1 MVASGH
7 GTGVRSGKGK
17 NRTPDTHAIRKSD
30 GNIVPKKRANKEG
43 RSSAEPVEGRTPTKR
58 NTGQSPTVR
67 TQSRGAVSRGLSSV
81 RQAAQRNREERF
93 TALLHHVNVDLLRQ
107 SYFNL
112 KHDAAA
118 GVDGVSW
125 AEYGESL
132 EERLAEL
139 HSRIHR
145 GSYRALPSKRG
156 YIAKAG
162 GGKRPLGITVLE
174 DKIVQRAL
182 VEVLNQ
188 IYEVDFLGF
197 SYGSRPGRS
206 AHDALDALGVAL
218 TRRRVNWV
226 LDADVRTF
234 YDTIDHEW
242 LLRFVEHRIADPRVL
257 RLIGKWLRAGVLEG
271 GQLSPTE
278 VGSPQGAVVSPLL
291 ANIYL
296 HYVLDLW
303 IEWWRRRYARGDVI
317 IVRYCDDF
325 ILGFQYRREAELFL
339 VHLRQRLSKFNLELH
354 PEKTRLI
361 EFGRFAAAN
370 CKGRGGGKPESFDFL
385 GFTHICAKSS
395 KGNYI
400 VLRKTAR
407 KRLSAKC
414 RGIRQRIKRRMHD
427 PIAEVGRWL
436 RSVVVGHQNYFAVL
450 GNMDAVHAFRDE
462 VGKAWKHALCRRSQ
476 KGKRLNWERFARI
489 RHYWIPSVRV
499 KHPLPWERFD
509 AKYSR

>member
-1 MVASGH
+1 
-7 GTGVRSGKGK
+7 
-17 NRTPDTHAIRKSD
+17 
-30 GNIVPKKRANKEG
+30 
-43 RSSAEPVEGRTPTKR
+43 
-58 NTGQSPTVR
+58 
-67 TQSRGAVSRGLSSV
+67 VSRGLSGV
-81 RQAAQRNREERF
+81 RQAAQRNKEERF
-93 TALLHHVNVDLLRQ
+93 TALLHHVSIDLLEK

-112 KHDAAA
+112 KRDAAA
-118 GVDGVSW
+118 GVDGVTW
-125 AEYGESL
+125 AEYGELL

-156 YIAKAG
+156 YISKAG
-162 GGKRPLGITVLE
+162 GGRRPLGITVLE

-197 SYGSRPGRS
+197 SYGFRPGRS
-206 AHDALDALGVAL
+206 AHDALDALSVAL
-218 TRRRVNWV
+218 FRRRVSWV
-226 LDADVRTF
+226 LDADIRSF
-234 YDTIDHEW
+234 FDTIDHGW
-242 LLRFVEHRIADPRVL
+242 LMKFIEHRIADPRVL

-271 GQLSPTE
+271 AQLRTTE
-278 VGSPQGAVVSPLL
+278 VGSPQGAVISPLL
-291 ANIYL
+291 ANVYL

-303 IEWWRRRYARGDVI
+303 VEWWRSRYARGDVI

-339 VHLRQRLSKFNLELH
+339 AHLRKRLFKFNLELH
-354 PEKTRLI
+354 PGKTRLI

-370 CKGRGGGKPESFDFL
+370 RKGRGGGKPETFDFL

-400 VLRKTAR
+400 VLRKTVR
-407 KRLSAKC
+407 RRLAAKC
-414 RGIRQRIKRRMHD
+414 REIRNKIKRRMHE
-427 PIAEVGRWL
+427 PIADVERWL

-462 VGKAWKHALCRRSQ
+462 VGRAWKHALCRRSQ
-476 KGKRLNWERFARI
+476 KGKGLNWERFARI
-489 RHYWIPSVRV
+489 RDYWIPPVRV
-499 KHPLPWERFD
+499 KHPLPWERFG
-509 AKYSR
+509 AKYSS